1 MKFEVGG
8 FRERKRKGSSFQI
21 GHKAEEKARSL
32 GFYVVNRTTIL
43 TLVNDRFRRTS
54 SNSSSTTTQACKARF
69 VLKTKRLLDVNQRSL
84 S

>member
-1 MKFEVGG
+1 MGKCLSKYPMKFEVGG

-43 TLVNDRFRRTS
+43 TLVNDRFPAQGFDLKVFKS
-54 SNSSSTTTQACKARF
+54 SVFSEPKKLAP
-69 VLKTKRLLDVNQRSL
+69 
-84 S
+84 